1 VLPADGPLFGVV
13 SGGSVCFN
21 GRSAAQAGQ
30 SAAKVQTVRSTL
42 PDGPRGHRGQSTLPG
57 RTVRQRLPALLLG
70 SIPPFL
76 SRASACASRNRS

>member
-1 VLPADGPLFGVV
+1 VLPTDGSLFGFV

-30 SAAKVQTVRSTL
+30 SAARVRAVRGTL
-42 PDGPRGHRGQSTLPG
+42 PDGPRGHRGQFALPG
-57 RTVRQRLPALLLG
+57 RAVRQRLPALLLG